1 MTDLPLFPPPLPIG
15 EFRSRLAALRSVM
28 ADRRVDLL
36 VIDQSEH
43 RSYLSGFWSTAAM
56 YQALLV

>member
-1 MTDLPLFPPPLPIG
+1 MTHLPLLPPPFPI
-15 EFRSRLAALRSVM
+15 EEYHARLAATRSIM

-36 VIDQSEH
+36 IIDQSEH